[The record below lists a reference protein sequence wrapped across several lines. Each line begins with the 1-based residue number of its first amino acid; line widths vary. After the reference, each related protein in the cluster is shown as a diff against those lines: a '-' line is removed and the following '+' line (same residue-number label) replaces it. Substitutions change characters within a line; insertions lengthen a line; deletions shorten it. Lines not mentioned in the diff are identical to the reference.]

1 MSGPL
6 SIQPLTGAEVAT
18 IYEKCVEILSGHGVK
33 VDQPSAFGWLR
44 EAGCEV
50 DEATRM
56 VRMPARRH
64 RGRPETVP
72 RRFRRQGR

>member
-1 MSGPL
+1 MSGSL
-6 SIQPLTGAEVAT
+6 SIQPLSGAEVAT

-44 EAGCEV
+44 EAGCLV

-56 VRMPARRH
+56 VRIPADVVGDRARDGA
-64 RGRPETVP
+64 RGI
-72 RRFRRQGR
+72 RRQGG